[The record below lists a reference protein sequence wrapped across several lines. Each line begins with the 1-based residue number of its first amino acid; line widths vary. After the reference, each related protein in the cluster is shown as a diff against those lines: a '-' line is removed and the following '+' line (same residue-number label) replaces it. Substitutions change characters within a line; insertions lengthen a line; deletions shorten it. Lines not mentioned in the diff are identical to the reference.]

1 MREREV
7 LQISLGSPACQVTA
21 HLLNLQGLAATSDN
35 DDGTAYCQAGVTHG
49 VTQQLRVPR
58 ALLVAVPRE
67 TYRRHDEATRNA
79 SATSSSGAVTTTTTT
94 TWSGRVE
101 PFSLDALGGDA
112 VSLPPPRPVDPW
124 LQTWRDTSHRLATS
138 QFSRYRV
145 DESTTTSTTTTPTY
159 TESAT
164 NSRHVDWDNLGD
176 EEGEEQE
183 ESPMERHA
191 RLERQR
197 RQWHGGMLQPLQ
209 AQLDQGWQAFLGETE
224 LGEENEQGE
233 TGAPMRPNDLL
244 WTDYLAPPYHPRSI
258 LALPAFQ
265 EEDAYFPVASGK
277 MLSTWMEAEVLERVR
292 NMLEECDACQGC
304 ILSTSGFGIF
314 AGLGTQVLHYLQDE
328 CPSNS
333 RVVLAY
339 NEQPPQ
345 TSNAA
350 STQESTLQEAEN
362 WRSHYVETTR
372 SHVNKAMA
380 WYDLLESSNAVLPLR
395 LPTSAEGYPSRFHAT
410 AAVAAALEATTLPFR
425 ARPNDR
431 LRIGMNSYYR
441 GSFSGDSDFGSVSNL
456 SLSEFLSLVKPRDKL
471 SVLELDSLS
480 RGSTGPLWPSLL
492 EGTSIERD
500 HRMREAPHLAGSR
513 RPQDVEPGRW
523 MLSPDAGGRMTS
535 FSMLD
540 ATDRALHT
548 HFALA
553 SAIRPAE
560 NATVPLSHYV
570 DCLMQGMGIRFRP
583 EQSAATVLDQS
594 LASVTLGGYGAGS
607 YWKSIGKN
615 HPILSLVGN
624 TTRFYP
630 QAHNIALNL
639 KAALSP
645 RFRGFCNRDVAAGS
659 LPESEDCQE
668 ALSLMWDLRDLYQP
682 PDGSGLVVEDN
693 EAFLGW

>member
-1 MREREV
+1 MREREI

-21 HLLNLQGLAATSDN
+21 HLLNLQGLAATSD
-35 DDGTAYCQAGVTHG
+35 DDNGAAYCQAGVTHG
-49 VTQQLRVPR
+49 EAQQLRVPR
-58 ALLVAVPRE
+58 ALLVDVPRE
-67 TYRRHDEATRNA
+67 TYRRHHEETTINA
-79 SATSSSGAVTTTTTT
+79 SATA
-94 TWSGRVE
+94 WSGRVE
-101 PFSLDALGGDA
+101 PLSLDALGGGNA
-112 VSLPPPRPVDPW
+112 VSLSPPRPPVDPW
-124 LQTWRDTSHRLATS
+124 LQTWRDASHRLATS

-145 DESTTTSTTTTPTY
+145 ESSSTTASTTATTPTY
-159 TESAT
+159 TASAT
-164 NSRHVDWDNLGD
+164 NSRHVDWDDLGN
-176 EEGEEQE
+176 EEGEQEEE
-183 ESPMERHA
+183 ESPKERHA

-197 RQWHGGMLQPLQ
+197 RTWQGGMLQPIQ
-209 AQLDQGWQAFLGETE
+209 AQLDQGWQVFLGETE
-224 LGEENEQGE
+224 EIAQENPNGE
-233 TGAPMRPNDLL
+233 TGAPMRPDDLL

-258 LALPAFQ
+258 LSLPAFQ
-265 EEDAYFPVASGK
+265 EEDAYFPVACGK

-339 NEQPPQ
+339 NEQQ
-345 TSNAA
+345 RA
-350 STQESTLQEAEN
+350 SDIALTQESTVQEEDN
-362 WRSHYVETTR
+362 WRNHYVETTR
-372 SHVNKAMA
+372 SYVNKAMA
-380 WYDLLESSNAVLPLR
+380 WYDFLESSHAVLPLR
-395 LPTSAEGYPSRFHAT
+395 LPTMSEGYPSRFHAS

-425 ARPNDR
+425 VRSNDR
-431 LRIGMNSYYR
+431 LRIGMNSYYY

-480 RGSTGPLWPSLL
+480 RVTTDPLWPSLL

-500 HRMREAPHLAGSR
+500 HRVREAPHLVGNR
-513 RPQDVEPGRW
+513 RPRDVLPGRW
-523 MLSPDAGGRMTS
+523 MLSPDAGGRMMS
-535 FSMLD
+535 FSMSD

-548 HFALA
+548 HFSLA
-553 SAIRPAE
+553 SAIRPAD
-560 NATVPLSHYV
+560 NAKVPLNHYV

-583 EQSAATVLDQS
+583 EQSASTVLDQS
-594 LASVTLGGYGAGS
+594 LTLVTSGGYGAGS
-607 YWKSIGKN
+607 YWKSIWKN
-615 HPILSLVGN
+615 RPVLAVVGN

-645 RFRGFCNRDVAAGS
+645 RFRGFYNRDVATGA

-668 ALSLMWDLRDLYQP
+668 ALSFMWDLRDAYQP
-682 PDGSGLVVEDN
+682 PAGSGLVVEAN
-693 EAFLGW
+693 EAFWSW